1 MSTIESSHLPL
12 QRSTAIVTGGSRG
25 IGAGIAIE
33 LGRRGA
39 DVILIYSAP
48 SSEHLTQGIAE
59 RITSLP
65 HHPMALCI
73 RGDLGDCQTPSTIV
87 DTAIN
92 WLRANGKEEKIHILV
107 NNAGVELAKSLGDIT
122 PGDFA
127 SVYDVNVRGTLLM
140 TQAVLPYLATN
151 GRIINLSSVGAR
163 AAFANLSVYCS
174 SKAAIEG
181 LTRCWA
187 AELGHNG
194 TTVNAVSPGPVQS
207 QMLDNIPRELV
218 EAQKKATPIEHRVG
232 TTEEVADI
240 VAWLASKESRWVTG
254 QTISASGGWAV
265 Y

>member
-1 MSTIESSHLPL
+1 M
-12 QRSTAIVTGGSRG
+12 QRG

-48 SSEHLTQGIAE
+48 SSEHLAQGIAE
-59 RITSLP
+59 RITSLR

-92 WLRANGKEEKIHILV
+92 WLRANGKGEKIHILV

-122 PGDFA
+122 PREFA

-140 TQAVLPYLATN
+140 TQAVLPYLATS

-163 AAFANLSVYCS
+163 ASLAN
-174 SKAAIEG
+174 K
-181 LTRCWA
+181 RK
-187 AELGHNG
+187 
-194 TTVNAVSPGPVQS
+194 S
-207 QMLDNIPRELV
+207 QRKSQRRWKRRRNRNR
-218 EAQKKATPIEHRVG
+218 KR
-232 TTEEVADI
+232 TTESALNETLLD
-240 VAWLASKESRWVTG
+240 VTHRAHFQRAPSTITLVNG
-254 QTISASGGWAV
+254 SIQTI
-265 Y
+265 